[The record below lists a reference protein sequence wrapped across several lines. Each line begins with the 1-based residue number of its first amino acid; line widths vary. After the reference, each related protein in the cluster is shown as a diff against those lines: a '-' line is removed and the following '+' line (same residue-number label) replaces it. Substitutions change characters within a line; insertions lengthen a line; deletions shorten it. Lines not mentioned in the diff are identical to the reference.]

1 MSGMETEEVV
11 MARHSHESGVRKRG
25 YLLNLNLK
33 VRRVAGVGKWK
44 GYVSKVVTS
53 CITGFMHDV
62 MRTTSTLLVLPSLT

>member
-1 MSGMETEEVV
+1 MNGIESEEVV
-11 MARHSHESGVRKRG
+11 MARHSRKSVVRKRG
-25 YLLNLNLK
+25 YLSNRNLK

-53 CITGFMHDV
+53 CITGFMHNV